1 MLDKALHFV
10 PTWMRSMIGREGRL
24 TLIKAVLASRT
35 IHQLLIADPPVWL
48 LEELNRGF
56 RAFFWAGKKTVHGG
70 QCLVA
75 WDVICSP
82 KLYGGLGIKDLRL
95 HGIALRTRWQWLQR
109 TDPERPW
116 QGLPHLKDEAT

>member
-10 PTWMRSMIGREGRL
+10 PTWMRSMIGREGRS

-35 IHQLLIADPPVWL
+35 IHQLLITDPPVWL

-56 RAFFWAGKKTVHGG
+56 RAFFWAGKKVFHGG

-82 KLYGGLGIKDLRL
+82 KQYGGLGIKDLRL
-95 HGIALRTRWQWLQR
+95 HGITL
-109 TDPERPW
+109 
-116 QGLPHLKDEAT
+116 